1 MIINHISENLS
12 DPTHFSHSHASEVSG
27 NIIITSGMVS
37 RVDADTGL
45 NIGVV
50 EKDGKLE
57 HDIDNQFDD
66 IIKQLELLS
75 KSIYSNNCDIREKIV
90 ETKVFIVDVKKYFK
104 HFNASYKKWMQGKS
118 QFPARTTIGVQDL
131 PSNVVLEISFVLS
144 AQ

>member
-1 MIINHISENLS
+1 MIISHISEDLS
-12 DPTHFSHSHASEVSG
+12 DPTPFSHSHASEVSG

-37 RVDADTGL
+37 RVDAYTGL

-57 HDIDNQFDD
+57 HDVDVQFND

-75 KSIYSNNCDIREKIV
+75 KTIYSKDCDVRERIV

-104 HFNASYKKWMQGKS
+104 HFNASYKKWMQGE
-118 QFPARTTIGVQDL
+118 ARIVKQLLRGVTY
-131 PSNVVLEISFVLS
+131 NVD
-144 AQ
+144 